1 VAEKSRKPAKE
12 ALAAVVDGLDVLLG
26 IGKEEKKEE
35 KEERKGEAAP
45 PSPDT
50 FSGLLQS
57 FIPFFIL
64 PQLLPLFQQALT
76 QTLSSTTVNVRV
88 ESATSIIPIDIS
100 ATTAIVP
107 IEIRASQVTLNVNIT
122 GSQVTLNVNIASS
135 TATLNVNIVG
145 QAMTINTNI
154 EAQTVDLRIFTA
166 SGRWVS
172 ASDLVSTAV
181 VVRYRTLPP
190 AVETTLVDVV
200 GRRGRLKYLG
210 IWFFDNNTNSS
221 VYNIRLRIYVDGSLR
236 AELTLETLDLL
247 TGFSATQLWKA
258 LDHHLRT
265 ALPLPFNTAR
275 LSSSPDPEKYLIMP
289 FFSGPRGGVT
299 YIVWN
304 RTSGNAAEAAA
315 YLETEFEFTNSL
327 SIRMYNDHP
336 TSTLVGG
343 AIALIGEYL

>member
-12 ALAAVVDGLDVLLG
+12 ALAAVVDGLDLLLG
-26 IGKEEKKEE
+26 IEKEEK

-154 EAQTVDLRIFTA
+154 EAQTVDLRIFTP

-172 ASDLVSTAV
+172 ASDLVST
-181 VVRYRTLPP
+181 Y
-190 AVETTLVDVV
+190 VEAKNLYLRPNSITTILHVS
-200 GRRGRLKYLG
+200 GKRGRLKYLG
-210 IWFFDNNTNSS
+210 IWLTDNNAGATPLAITFQIFVDGGMVAEFDMLSFDRLMGFP
-221 VYNIRLRIYVDGSLR
+221 VLRLRG
-236 AELTLETLDLL
+236 
-247 TGFSATQLWKA
+247 A
-258 LDHHLRT
+258 LAHHLL
-265 ALPLPFNTAR
+265 AGLPLPFNTAR
-275 LSSSPDPEKYLIMP
+275 LSTSPEKYLIMP
-289 FFSGPRGGVT
+289 FHNGPRGGLT
-299 YIVWN
+299 YIVWD
-304 RTSGNAAEAAA
+304 RTNGIITSYGA
-315 YLETEFEFTNSL
+315 YLEIEFEFTRSL
-327 SIRMYNDHP
+327 TIKAYNADSSV
-336 TSTLVGG
+336 TFVGDL
-343 AIALIGEYL
+343 IAVVGEYL

>member
-1 VAEKSRKPAKE
+1 MAEKSRKPAKE

-135 TATLNVNIVG
+135 TATLNVSV
-145 QAMTINTNI
+145 
-154 EAQTVDLRIFTA
+154 
-166 SGRWVS
+166 
-172 ASDLVSTAV
+172 
-181 VVRYRTLPP
+181 
-190 AVETTLVDVV
+190 
-200 GRRGRLKYLG
+200 
-210 IWFFDNNTNSS
+210 TNSMLN
-221 VYNIRLRIYVDGSLR
+221 VNITNPV
-236 AELTLETLDLL
+236 LL
-247 TGFSATQLWKA
+247 TGQNKPA
-258 LDHHLRT
+258 L
-265 ALPLPFNTAR
+265 AFN
-275 LSSSPDPEKYLIMP
+275 
-289 FFSGPRGGVT
+289 GVDNR
-299 YIVWN
+299 IVIPHSDLLN
-304 RTSGNAAEAAA
+304 VQSGNRITIIMRMTPLGWQSG
-315 YLETEFEFTNSL
+315 YPVGNVIDKRTEKTANYNWEFNDTVMEVRIHANNQLYSL
-327 SIRMYNDHP
+327 SIPHALGELNEYAMVLDGAVLKAYKNGVLVASRSDVPPSGTNSADLVIL
-336 TSTLVGG
+336 STPSLG
-343 AIALIGEYL
+343 IT